1 MATSNR
7 PEVPLKLLLIAL
19 AVGVLA
25 AFLAVWYLNAKEAQ
39 LRRELTPVVE
49 MRDAIV
55 ASQALLKGSVLST
68 SNLSVRSIPAEYLS
82 REALTPADF
91 DAVDGKILIQ
101 NVDQGNVILA
111 SYLALSFPK
120 DFSDTIPLKRRAMTI
135 QVDELNSING
145 FIRPGNRIDLFANLP
160 GNALASE
167 ASEDGEG
174 NSSSGGVIP
183 ILENVEVLATG
194 QSAAREYE
202 EQVRLLRGGYNVD
215 INTAYTTLTLNVTP
229 REAAILVTAKE
240 AGDLLALLRNR
251 NDQGGSQFSS
261 LAPSD
266 LLANAEKL
274 AQDAQIR
281 EANAAV
287 TGFVTD
293 ADGVIRT
300 KDGVVLKNQNLIVAE
315 DGTIMTKDGIILSGR
330 GLTVNANG
338 ELVDADGNVVDPD
351 TLTVAADGSII
362 TADGRI
368 LSGEKALGLGTK
380 DLQVVQNPDGTS
392 SLKSADGTV
401 ITGLNIN
408 EDGMV
413 VLADGTLVDPNDLV
427 ITSDGR
433 IMTKDG
439 RIVEGGAVGITAG
452 NLTVNPDGSITTA
465 SGAVITGATL
475 NDKGQLVLA
484 DGTVIDPDDL
494 VINADGSVMTT
505 SGKVLQ
511 GLTADTSAVD
521 GLAGASGGA
530 LSVPAGQLTQNPDG
544 SITTASGAVIY
555 GATLNEKGQLVLA
568 DGTIVDPNDVI
579 ITADGRVITRSG
591 QELEGVSADISKV
604 AAFTKAKVYEIDY
617 IVGGVSKDGV
627 AEVKKIPVEDP
638 TKGNKQ

>member
-1 MATSNR
+1 LATSNR

-55 ASQALLKGSVLST
+55 ASQALLKGTVLST

-91 DAVDGKILIQ
+91 DAVDGKVLIQ

-160 GNALASE
+160 SNALASE

-627 AEVKKIPVEDP
+627 AEVKKIPVEGP
-638 TKGNKQ
+638 QKGNKQ

>member
-1 MATSNR
+1 LATSNR

>member
-25 AFLAVWYLNAKEAQ
+25 ALLTVWYLNAKEAQ

-55 ASQALLKGSVLST
+55 ASQALLKGTVLST

-167 ASEDGEG
+167 AGEDDEG

-194 QSAAREYE
+194 QSSAREYE

-251 NDQGGSQFSS
+251 NDQSGSQFSS

-274 AQDAQIR
+274 AQDAKIR
-281 EANAAV
+281 EANAAA
-287 TGFVTD
+287 TGFVVD

-300 KDGVVLKNQNLIVAE
+300 KDGVALKNQNLIVTA

-338 ELVDADGNVVDPD
+338 ELVDADGNVVEPD

-362 TADGRI
+362 TADGRV

-380 DLQVVQNPDGTS
+380 NLQVVRNADGTS

-401 ITGLNIN
+401 ITGLKIN

-413 VLADGTLVDPNDLV
+413 VLADGSLVDPSDLI

-439 RIVEGGAVGITAG
+439 RIVEGGAVGKASG

-579 ITADGRVITRSG
+579 ITADGKVVTRSG
-591 QELEGVSADISKV
+591 QELKGVSADISKV
-604 AAFTKAKVYEIDY
+604 AAFTKPKIYEIDY

-638 TKGNKQ
+638 KKGDKQ

>member
-1 MATSNR
+1 
-7 PEVPLKLLLIAL
+7 
-19 AVGVLA
+19 
-25 AFLAVWYLNAKEAQ
+25 AVWYLNAKEAQ

-251 NDQGGSQFSS
+251 NDQSGSQFSS
-261 LAPSD
+261 LTPSD

-281 EANAAV
+281 EANAAAS
-287 TGFVTD
+287 GFVVD

-300 KDGVVLKNQNLIVAE
+300 KDGVVLKNQNLIVTE

-362 TADGRI
+362 TADGRV
-368 LSGEKALGLGTK
+368 LSGEKALSFGTK
-380 DLQVVQNPDGTS
+380 DFQVVRNADGTS

-401 ITGLNIN
+401 ITGLKIN
-408 EDGMV
+408 QDGMV
-413 VLADGTLVDPNDLV
+413 VLADGSLVDPSDLIV
-427 ITSDGR
+427 TSDGR

-439 RIVEGGAVGITAG
+439 RIVEGGAVGMAAG

-530 LSVPAGQLTQNPDG
+530 QSVPAGQLTQNADG